1 MEVRKFAWQPVLIL
15 IPQPHEPLRSPRCL
29 RGPPPQVS
37 SLEEVLDSPSKSF
50 LPSASSPPMVP
61 RGHGGG
67 GGGGGGRHFTGR
79 MPGLADGQT
88 GRGVRDLSK
97 QG

>member
-67 GGGGGGRHFTGR
+67 GGGGAGADISQDACR
-79 MPGLADGQT
+79 GLLMDKRVVG
-88 GRGVRDLSK
+88 
-97 QG
+97 